1 MRTKRL
7 LIAAFLCS
15 TALVVGAAWSF
26 AGTTQVAI
34 RDVDAGAFPVVTL
47 TVSVAGNVGSSEI
60 SVQEDGRPVRSP
72 SITSL
77 GTLSQSI
84 DVVLVLDT
92 SGSMQGAPIAAAVQ
106 AAQTFLDDAGPSVRI
121 GLLTFADKAKI
132 LTPITG
138 DHAAASRALNKVATG
153 GNTSLFD
160 AVAAAARM
168 FSATDQ
174 HNIVL
179 LTDGGDTTSTFS
191 LPSAIDAARKAH
203 AAIFSIGLKT
213 PETDVASLQKLS
225 VATDGQYV
233 AAATADLTQVYQQI
247 LTVLNSQ
254 FRITY
259 RSSARAGTIAKI
271 SVSALGASATY
282 VLQTPKA
289 VVPPSLKPTHT
300 PAPGIAAPPA
310 KPVLSGAWGL
320 LLALGLAFLGVYALV
335 LMLLLPGVRV
345 RRERDLAKRVGV
357 PAAPDRMTDRTDR
370 SLGAYLPTLVA
381 VGDRLA
387 GAGGWTLAMEA
398 ALERAGLPITPG
410 ELVTASGLAVVVGA
424 VVGGLAF
431 RTLIMAAIF
440 AVVIGLIPFGIVQ
453 ISQRRRVNKL
463 HEQLPDVLMILA
475 TSLRAGHSFLQ
486 ALDTVSK
493 EAADPGAREFTRVV
507 AEIRL
512 GRPLS
517 EAMNAMADRVGSE
530 DFRWAVLAV
539 NIQRDVG
546 GNLAEVLDT
555 VAETLRERDAVR
567 RQIDSLSAEGKLS
580 LYVLMALPI
589 FIGLWV
595 YKFNREYLSPLFHT
609 SGGLA
614 MLGGSIVLMVAGY
627 LWMRKIV
634 SIDV

>member
-1 MRTKRL
+1 MRTRRL
-7 LIAAFLCS
+7 GIVAFLCAA
-15 TALVVGAAWSF
+15 ALVVGAAWSF

-34 RDVDAGAFPVVTL
+34 RDVDASAFPVVTL
-47 TVSVAGNVGSSEI
+47 TVSVGGNVGSAGI

-77 GTLSQSI
+77 GALAQSI

-92 SGSMQGAPIAAAVQ
+92 SGSMQGAPIAAAVN
-106 AAQTFLDDAGPSVRI
+106 AARTFLDGAGPTVRI

-132 LTPITG
+132 LTPITAN
-138 DHAAASRALNKVATG
+138 HAAVARALNKVATG

-160 AVAAAARM
+160 AVAAATRM
-168 FSATDQ
+168 FSGTDQ

-179 LTDGGDTTSTFS
+179 LTDGGDTTSTAT
-191 LPSAIDAARKAH
+191 LPSAIEAARKAH

-247 LTVLNSQ
+247 LSVLNSQ

-282 VLQTPKA
+282 VLQTPKGA
-289 VVPPSLKPTHT
+289 PPSLKPTQT

-320 LLALGLAFLGVYALV
+320 LMALGLAFLGVYALV

-370 SLGAYLPTLVA
+370 TLGAYLPTLVA

-440 AVVIGLIPFGIVQ
+440 AVVFALIPFGIVQ

-512 GRPLS
+512 GRPLD

-539 NIQRDVG
+539 NIQRNVG

-580 LYVLMALPI
+580 LYVLIALPI
-589 FIGLWV
+589 LIGLWV
-595 YKFNREYLSPLFHT
+595 YKFNRDYLSPLFHT
-609 SGGLA
+609 TGGLA